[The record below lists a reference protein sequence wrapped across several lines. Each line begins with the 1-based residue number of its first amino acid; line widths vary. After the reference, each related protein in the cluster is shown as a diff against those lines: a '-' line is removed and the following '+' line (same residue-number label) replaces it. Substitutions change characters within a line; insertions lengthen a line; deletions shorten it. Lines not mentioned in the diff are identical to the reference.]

1 MRCSW
6 LKSGV
11 VYAQKFC
18 RLGVT
23 TLPLVY
29 GDQVEYL
36 VVLPAMHGHADADG
50 HVGKWS
56 KSKCRL
62 CVTIWVKRPSHS
74 TMYLVTR
81 SLANPDQRCLVSATC
96 SVSMRMRCQASS
108 KGKTHHTN
116 VVTVEQRLGK
126 LCLLPA
132 LRCRLA
138 RKKDSD

>member
-62 CVTIWVKRPSHS
+62 CVTIWVKRPSRS
-74 TMYLVTR
+74 AMYLVYEI
-81 SLANPDQRCLVSATC
+81 SCES
-96 SVSMRMRCQASS
+96 
-108 KGKTHHTN
+108 G
-116 VVTVEQRLGK
+116 
-126 LCLLPA
+126 PA
-132 LRCRLA
+132 LPGISYMFSEHAHALPGVIQGQDPPYKCCYR
-138 RKKDSD
+138 